1 MKLTNFI
8 VALLALTCGEVG
20 AQDTAANK
28 DVLGRWVKAI
38 WQDHDRSYIKNNA
51 TGDYPVEG
59 NEAWFDSITTT
70 YPDARV
76 EILHMLAEGD
86 EVALHW
92 EFTGTSSLK
101 GTEGRS
107 IKVPGLS
114 IVKIENGKIA
124 SDVFAYNDLDG
135 HRQLGFTLRAPEE
148 DKVRKVVLDLHAG
161 LKNKTHDNTKIHDE
175 TYLRV
180 WNNPVT
186 GEWSSN
192 FSDKMHTTPWRA
204 DESIDYGSNVEFID
218 TKVQGDNAI
227 VQVRETGHYRNTE
240 TGDGNAWTDV
250 PNIWLLHKNTSDN
263 WKIVGALLGV
273 GSKVEATNY
282 DDGS

>member
-1 MKLTNFI
+1 MKLTNFV
-8 VALLALTCGEVG
+8 VAVLALSCGVVG

-59 NEAWFDSITTT
+59 NEAWFDSVTTT
-70 YPDARV
+70 YPDARI

-86 EVALHW
+86 EVAAQW

-107 IKVPGLS
+107 VKLQGLS

-124 SDVFAYNDLDG
+124 SDVFAYNDLEV

-148 DKVRKVVLDLHAG
+148 DRVRQVILDYHAG
-161 LKNKTHDNTKIHDE
+161 LKNDTHDNAKIFDE
-175 TYLRV
+175 TVLRDRIS
-180 WNNPVT
+180 PR
-186 GEWSSN
+186 
-192 FSDKMHTTPWRA
+192 D
-204 DESIDYGSNVEFID
+204 
-218 TKVQGDNAI
+218 
-227 VQVRETGHYRNTE
+227 
-240 TGDGNAWTDV
+240 
-250 PNIWLLHKNTSDN
+250 
-263 WKIVGALLGV
+263 
-273 GSKVEATNY
+273 
-282 DDGS
+282 